1 MSTEVPAAN
10 KFQDE
15 LYDWVQSIAVILA
28 VVILLFTFV
37 FRIIGVDGD
46 SMNPTLEDRDW
57 MVVSNLFYE
66 PKYGDIVILT
76 KDSFMEQP
84 IVKRV
89 IATEGQVVDIDFTT
103 GVVTVDGTV
112 LDEPY
117 IAEPTKRNLGLEFPA
132 VVPDDCIFVMGDN
145 RNHSSDSRDPSLG
158 MIHKQYIIG
167 RLLFRV
173 FPLNKIGAVS

>member
-1 MSTEVPAAN
+1 MSTEVSAAN

-76 KDSFMEQP
+76 KDSFMPDP

-103 GVVTVDGTV
+103 GVVTIDGAV

-132 VVPDDCIFVMGDN
+132 VVPEDCIFVMGDN

-158 MIHKQYIIG
+158 MINKQYIIG

>member
-1 MSTEVPAAN
+1 MSTEVSAAN

-46 SMNPTLEDRDW
+46 SMNPTLQDRDW

-76 KDSFMEQP
+76 KESFMLDP

-103 GVVTVDGTV
+103 GVVTIDGVV

-117 IAEPTKRNLGLEFPA
+117 IAEPTKRNLGMEFPA

-158 MIHKQYIIG
+158 MIHKQHIIG

>member
-1 MSTEVPAAN
+1 MSTEVSSAAS

-46 SMNPTLEDRDW
+46 SMNPTLEDHDW

-76 KDSFMEQP
+76 KNSFMEQP

-89 IATEGQVVDIDFTT
+89 IATEGQVIDINFTT
-103 GVVTVDGTV
+103 GEVTVDGVV

-132 VVPDDCIFVMGDN
+132 VVPEDCIFVMGDN

-158 MIHKQYIIG
+158 MINKQHIIG

-173 FPLNKIGAVS
+173 FPLNKIGAV

>member
-1 MSTEVPAAN
+1 MSTEVSAAN

-66 PKYGDIVILT
+66 PQYGDIVILT